1 MYEMNRSEFND
12 KYSPTT
18 KLRDF
23 YAIGY
28 YEDSS
33 YRDERAGTGGRV
45 IWSSYRERK
54 NVWNV
59 TGAIF
64 GYPVWQGYCIHY
76 GGEGTRGGRGGIGLG
91 GQAGN
96 GGCGGTIEIIYE
108 GHKVNIEAKKV
119 VMGKMVGGR
128 E

>member
-76 GGEGTRGGRGGIGLG
+76 GGEGTR
-91 GQAGN
+91 
-96 GGCGGTIEIIYE
+96 EE
-108 GHKVNIEAKKV
+108 GVEVLAWV
-119 VMGKMVGGR
+119 VKQVTGAVG
-128 E
+128 EL